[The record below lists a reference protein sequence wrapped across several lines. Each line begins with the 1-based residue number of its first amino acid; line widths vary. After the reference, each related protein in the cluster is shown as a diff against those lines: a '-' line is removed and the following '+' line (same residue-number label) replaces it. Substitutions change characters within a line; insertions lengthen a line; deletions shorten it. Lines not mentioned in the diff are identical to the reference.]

1 MAAPPAPATHTPG
14 STSEATADREKEFI
28 ITWLRLMERQHEVTV
43 FSQALQSILAQ
54 PGDEA
59 ATWQDARHQANL
71 LSATDKTVT
80 DLVASLN
87 EFFSRDIV
95 PALKRARQVGEAP
108 PQQAQDSL
116 SRYLAHGDE
125 GEAMPQ
131 AFVDDMS
138 GWGTE
143 KEQSD
148 GQEKES
154 ADRDN
159 EDDKDSGDEICA
171 DFFHDMLLANGVK
184 VTAMLAPD
192 YSAAM
197 QRRVIQ
203 QPVAQ
208 GVAAART
215 SAPSPATASPR
226 GKGKIKMNKRGGK
239 VPPPV
244 VTNLPPRPS
253 GSVGSTP
260 RTPEEPQRKYRIG
273 KRKAATLTAEQ
284 VLGIRQ
290 YGSAREFCIR
300 WQGLETPL
308 WIARRK
314 APPQAKE
321 LIDLYKAE
329 LRALG
334 NQGATNPT
342 GKKKTSRNGAAGG
355 AGAEFYAV
363 DHIVNHRLFNK
374 KREYL
379 VRWENYD
386 ESEDTW
392 EKAEKLRVDVP
403 DIVDAYEEQLHRNRA
418 RAEAVQS
425 AMSELNRDGG
435 SKPTTKKRS
444 IGECSNENSSDKGV
458 MQLSASRDQTDDDR
472 LKEKRRRIAT
482 NEENEIND
490 ADEDNASE
498 NDHQFEMEEAE
509 LDEYSDEEFADR
521 LNN

>member
-1 MAAPPAPATHTPG
+1 
-14 STSEATADREKEFI
+14 
-28 ITWLRLMERQHEVTV
+28 
-43 FSQALQSILAQ
+43 
-54 PGDEA
+54 
-59 ATWQDARHQANL
+59 
-71 LSATDKTVT
+71 
-80 DLVASLN
+80 
-87 EFFSRDIV
+87 
-95 PALKRARQVGEAP
+95 
-108 PQQAQDSL
+108 
-116 SRYLAHGDE
+116 
-125 GEAMPQ
+125 
-131 AFVDDMS
+131 
-138 GWGTE
+138 
-143 KEQSD
+143 
-148 GQEKES
+148 
-154 ADRDN
+154 
-159 EDDKDSGDEICA
+159 
-171 DFFHDMLLANGVK
+171 
-184 VTAMLAPD
+184 MLAPD

-215 SAPSPATASPR
+215 SAPSPTTASPR
-226 GKGKIKMNKRGGK
+226 GKGKIKI
-239 VPPPV
+239 
-244 VTNLPPRPS
+244 TNEAES
-253 GSVGSTP
+253 CHS
-260 RTPEEPQRKYRIG
+260 
-273 KRKAATLTAEQ
+273 TAEQ

-329 LRALG
+329 LRARG

-355 AGAEFYAV
+355 ADAEFYAV

-458 MQLSASRDQTDDDR
+458 RQLSASRDQTDDDR
-472 LKEKRRRIAT
+472 SKEKRRRIAT